1 MQSFSALAVAFY
13 PDQVIFRFFY
23 EGPKLSKTPSAEKGK
38 KERKGRRK
46 RKKNYVMGLKVEP

>member
-38 KERKGRRK
+38 KKEKEEGRE
-46 RKKNYVMGLKVEP
+46 KKIM